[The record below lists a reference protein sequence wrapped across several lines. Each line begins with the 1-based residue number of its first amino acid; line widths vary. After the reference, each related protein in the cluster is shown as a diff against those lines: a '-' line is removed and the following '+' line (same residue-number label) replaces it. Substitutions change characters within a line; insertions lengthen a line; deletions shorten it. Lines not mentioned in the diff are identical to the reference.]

1 MGAALFLLFV
11 PSFVCL
17 NLSVVGAVPN
27 IHGVGIVII
36 HDAADTAAL
45 GVMLKSE
52 IMGKLVL
59 GRFRRVGRTLIKVHA
74 ESRAAR
80 FAVIY
85 ICDAAGVKT

>member
-11 PSFVCL
+11 PSFVCR
-17 NLSVVGAVPN
+17 NLSVMGAVPN
-27 IHGVGIVII
+27 IHGIGIIII
-36 HDAADTAAL
+36 HDAADAAAL

-52 IMGKLVL
+52 VMGKLVL
-59 GRFRRVGRTLIKVHA
+59 CSFRRVGRSLIKVHA

-85 ICDAAGVKT
+85 IRDTAGVKT

>member
-36 HDAADTAAL
+36 HDA
-45 GVMLKSE
+45 
-52 IMGKLVL
+52 
-59 GRFRRVGRTLIKVHA
+59 LIPPPWA
-74 ESRAAR
+74 S
-80 FAVIY
+80 
-85 ICDAAGVKT
+85 C